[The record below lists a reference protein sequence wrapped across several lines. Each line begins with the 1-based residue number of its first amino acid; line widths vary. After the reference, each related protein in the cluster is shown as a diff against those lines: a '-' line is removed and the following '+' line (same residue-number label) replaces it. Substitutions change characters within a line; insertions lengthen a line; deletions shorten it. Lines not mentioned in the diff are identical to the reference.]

1 MQCLSNGKAADR
13 SEMMGKLTTTNWKFV
28 AFVCPRFSESRAIT
42 FLAILLFAM
51 LFAQLPLLGQT
62 SITTWHYDNG
72 RSGADTTETLLTP
85 SNVNSKS
92 FGKLFT
98 LPVDGYIVGH
108 PLYLPGVSISGQGTH
123 NVVYVATMH
132 DSVYAFD
139 ADSGNTSPLWM
150 TSLLSYSPAGA
161 TTVPATVKKNAGT
174 TGWTELGIISTPV
187 IDAATNTLY
196 AVAET
201 YESGKVVHRLHV
213 LDVTS
218 GLEKFGGP
226 KTIAATYTLNGVTTP
241 FTDFYQMNR
250 PGLLMANGHIYIA
263 FGSNG
268 NNTDPCQG
276 WVLSY
281 NAGTLQLEGAYTV
294 EPGKNLAS
302 IWQKG
307 AGLSAD
313 TQGNIY
319 GESGE
324 GPYVDGSNFSSS
336 VQKLTQTGTNLAL
349 ADWFT
354 PYNQD
359 YLSENDLDLN
369 DGILI
374 LPNQPG
380 PYPHELITGGKEGTI
395 YVLNRDNMGQ
405 YCSTC
410 TTGDTQIVQELP
422 QAAPYSGIPVY
433 WNNTVYFTADR
444 KPVYSYSLENGK
456 LVTPPLAQSSSDPGG
471 GHAVITANGT
481 SDGILWFVNGNTL
494 VAMNAVTLK
503 ALYYSSQAP
512 GGRDTVPPLPHF
524 ASPVAA
530 DGKVF
535 IGTQSSVVVFG
546 LFPTLSPTG
555 GSGQS
560 ATAASTLPV
569 PLTVQALNLYT
580 QNTFPGVTVAFSD
593 SGKGGTFNPPTTVTD
608 SNGSASTSY
617 TLPAK
622 VGSYTLT
629 ASATGYPAGL
639 FTETALPATAKT
651 LAAWN
656 GNNQSAPVTTPL
668 PNPLVVKVKDSFGNG
683 VAGVQVSYTDS
694 GSGGSFSPNP
704 ATTNSTGLASV
715 TYTTSKTAG
724 ALHGKILASVPG
736 LASLIFFETVTP
748 GPAATITATSGS
760 GQSTPPITQLPQPLV
775 AKVTDQ
781 YGNAVSGVAV
791 TFNDGG
797 AGGTFSTN
805 PVSTSSTGVASITYT
820 TSPNAGTVNIQAV
833 AAGVS
838 TPAAFT
844 ETVQ

>member
-1 MQCLSNGKAADR
+1 MQCLWNGKAAFRTEIEDAPV
-13 SEMMGKLTTTNWKFV
+13 EMNWKSGFS
-28 AFVCPRFSESRAIT
+28 RFSASRAVT
-42 FLAILLFAM
+42 FLALLLITMSFASV
-51 LFAQLPLLGQT
+51 PLLGQT
-62 SITTWHYDNG
+62 PITTWHYDNA

-85 SNVNSKS
+85 SNVNTKS

-108 PLYLPGVSISGQGTH
+108 PLYLPGISISGQGTH

-139 ADSGNTSPLWM
+139 ADSGSTSPLWM

-161 TTVPATVKKNAGT
+161 TSVPAAAVKKDAGT
-174 TGWTELGIISTPV
+174 TGWTELGIISTPI

-201 YESGKVVHRLHV
+201 YESGKVVHRLHA
-213 LDVTS
+213 LDVTT
-218 GLEKFGGP
+218 GLEKYGAP
-226 KTIAATYTLNGVTTP
+226 TTIAATYTLNGVTTT
-241 FTDFYQMNR
+241 FTDLNQMNR
-250 PGLLMANGHIYIA
+250 PALLMANGHIYIA

-268 NNTDPCQG
+268 NNATPCQG

-281 NAGTLQLEGAYTV
+281 NSGTLQQEGAYTV
-294 EPGKNLAS
+294 EPGKVLAS

-313 TQGNIY
+313 TAGNIY

-324 GPYVDGSNFSSS
+324 GPYVDGTNLASS
-336 VQKLTQTGTNLAL
+336 VQKLNQIGTTLAL

-354 PYNQD
+354 PYNQT
-359 YLSENDLDLN
+359 YLSDNDLDLD

-374 LPNQPG
+374 LPDQPG

-405 YCSTC
+405 FCSSC
-410 TTGDTQIVQELP
+410 TTADTQIVQELP

-433 WNNTVYFTADR
+433 WNNTVY
-444 KPVYSYSLENGK
+444 
-456 LVTPPLAQSSSDPGG
+456 VTPQHSPAFAYTLSNGTLVSPPSVKSILLSGG
-471 GHAVITANGT
+471 GHAIITANGT
-481 SDGILWFVNGNTL
+481 SSGILWTMNGSNL
-494 VAMNAVTLK
+494 YAFDAGSLK
-503 ALYYSSQAP
+503 TLYYSNQAA
-512 GGRDTVPPLPHF
+512 GGRDTLPPLPHF
-524 ASPVAA
+524 ASPIAA

-535 IGTQSSVVVFG
+535 VGTQNSVVIFG
-546 LFPTLSPTG
+546 LFPTLSPTAG
-555 GSGQS
+555 NGQS
-560 ATAASTLPV
+560 AAVASTLPV

-580 QNTFPGVTVAFSD
+580 QNTFPGVTVTFSD
-593 SGKGGTFNPPTTVTD
+593 GGKGGTFNPPTAVTD
-608 SNGSASTSY
+608 SSGSASTTY

-622 VGSYTLT
+622 VGSYSLT

-639 FTETALPATAKT
+639 FTETALAAKATS
-651 LAAWN
+651 LASWS
-656 GNNQSAPVTTPL
+656 GNNQSAQVTTPL
-668 PNPLVVKVKDSFGNG
+668 PNPLVLKVKDSLGNG
-683 VAGVQVSYTDS
+683 VPGVQVSYTDS

-704 ATTNSTGLASV
+704 ATSNSAGLASV
-715 TYTTSKTAG
+715 TYTTGTTAA

-736 LASLIFFETVTP
+736 LTSLVFFETVTA
-748 GPAATITATSGS
+748 GPAANIAATSGS
-760 GQSTPPITQLPQPLV
+760 GQSTPPSSQLTQPLV

-781 YGNAVSGVAV
+781 YGNVVSGVAV

-797 AGGTFSTN
+797 AGGTFSAN
-805 PVSTSSTGVASITYT
+805 PVSTSSSGVASVTYT
-820 TSPNAGTVNIQAV
+820 TSPNAGTVNIQGV

-838 TPAAFT
+838 TPAAFA

>member
-1 MQCLSNGKAADR
+1 MQHSRNGTVTLR
-13 SEMMGKLTTTNWKFV
+13 SEITDGLTATNSKSA
-28 AFVCPRFSESRAIT
+28 AFAFPGFSESRAIT
-42 FLAILLFAM
+42 FLAVLLLAM

-72 RSGADTTETLLTP
+72 RSGANTTETLLTP

-108 PLYLPGVSISGQGTH
+108 PLYLPGISISGQGTH
-123 NVVYVATMH
+123 NAVYVATMH

-139 ADSGNTSPLWM
+139 ADSGSTSPLWM

-161 TTVPATVKKNAGT
+161 TTVPATVKKNNGT
-174 TGWTELGIISTPV
+174 TGWTELGVIATPV
-187 IDAATNTLY
+187 IDAATNSLY

-201 YESGKVVHRLHV
+201 YEGGKVVHRLHV
-213 LDVTS
+213 LDVTT

-226 KTIAATYTLNGVTTP
+226 KTIAATYTLNGVTTT

-250 PGLLMANGHIYIA
+250 PALLMANGHIYIA

-281 NAGTLQLEGAYTV
+281 NAGTLQQEGAYTV
-294 EPGKNLAS
+294 EPGKTLAS

-307 AGLSAD
+307 AGLSSD
-313 TQGNIY
+313 SQGNIY

-324 GPYVDGSNFSSS
+324 GPYVAGSNLSSS
-336 VQKLTQTGTNLAL
+336 VQKLTQTGTTLAL

-354 PYNQD
+354 PYNQE

-369 DGILI
+369 DGVLI
-374 LPNQPG
+374 LPDQPG

-410 TTGDTQIVQELP
+410 TAGDTQIVQELP
-422 QAAPYSGIPVY
+422 QVAPYSGIPVY
-433 WNNTVYFTADR
+433 WNNAVYFTPEHN
-444 KPVYSYSLENGK
+444 PVYAYSLENGK
-456 LVTPPLAQSSSDPGG
+456 LVSPPLAQSSSGDGG

-481 SDGILWFVNGNTL
+481 SDGILWFANGNTL

-503 ALYYSSQAP
+503 ALYYSNQAA
-512 GGRDTVPPLPHF
+512 GGRDLAPPLPHF

-535 IGTQSSVVVFG
+535 IGTQNSLVVYG
-546 LFPTLSPTG
+546 LFPTLSASAG
-555 GSGQS
+555 NGQS
-560 ATAASTLPV
+560 ATVASTLPV

-580 QNTFPGVTVAFSD
+580 QNTFPGVTVTFSD
-593 SGKGGTFNPPTTVTD
+593 GGKGGTFNPATAVTD
-608 SNGSASTSY
+608 SSGSASTSY

-651 LAAWN
+651 LATWS
-656 GNNQSAPVTTPL
+656 GNNQSAPVTTTL
-668 PNPLVVKVKDSFGNG
+668 PNPLVLKVKDSFGNG
-683 VAGVQVSYTDS
+683 VAGIQVSYTDS

-704 ATTNSTGLASV
+704 VTTNSTGLASV

-736 LASLIFFETVTP
+736 LTSLIFFETVTP
-748 GPAATITATSGS
+748 GPAANIAATSGS
-760 GQSTPPITQLPQPLV
+760 GQSTPPLTQLAQPLV

-781 YGNAVSGVAV
+781 YGNVVSGVAV
-791 TFNDGG
+791 TFSDGG

-805 PVSTSSTGVASITYT
+805 PVSTSSTGLASVTYT
-820 TSPNAGTVNIQAV
+820 TSVNAGTLNIQA
-833 AAGVS
+833 AASGVS
-838 TPAAFT
+838 TPAVFS

>member
-1 MQCLSNGKAADR
+1 MQYSRNGTVALR
-13 SEMMGKLTTTNWKFV
+13 SEITDGLTATNSKSA
-28 AFVCPRFSESRAIT
+28 AFAFPGFSESRAIT
-42 FLAILLFAM
+42 FLAVLLLAM

-108 PLYLPGVSISGQGTH
+108 PLYLPGISISGQGTH
-123 NVVYVATMH
+123 NAVYVATMH

-139 ADSGNTSPLWM
+139 ADSGSTSPLWM

-161 TTVPATVKKNAGT
+161 TTVPATVKKNNGT
-174 TGWTELGIISTPV
+174 TGWTELGVIATPV
-187 IDAATNTLY
+187 IDAATNSLY

-201 YESGKVVHRLHV
+201 YEGGKVVHRLHV
-213 LDVTS
+213 LDVTT

-226 KTIAATYTLNGVTTP
+226 KTIAATYTLNGVTTT

-250 PGLLMANGHIYIA
+250 PALLMANGHVYIA

-276 WVLSY
+276 WVMSY
-281 NAGTLQLEGAYTV
+281 NAGTLQQEGAYTV
-294 EPGKNLAS
+294 EPGKTLAS

-307 AGLSAD
+307 AGLSSD
-313 TQGNIY
+313 SQGNIY

-324 GPYVDGSNFSSS
+324 GPYVAGSNLSSS
-336 VQKLTQTGTNLAL
+336 VQKLTQTGTTLAL

-369 DGILI
+369 DGVLI
-374 LPNQPG
+374 LPDQPG

-410 TTGDTQIVQELP
+410 TAGDTQIVQELP
-422 QAAPYSGIPVY
+422 QVAPYSGIPVY
-433 WNNTVYFTADR
+433 WNNTVYFTPEHN
-444 KPVYSYSLENGK
+444 PVYAYSLENGK
-456 LVTPPLAQSSSDPGG
+456 LVSPPLAQSSSGDGG
-471 GHAVITANGT
+471 GHAVLTANGT
-481 SDGILWFVNGNTL
+481 SDGILWFANGNTL

-503 ALYYSSQAP
+503 ALYYSNQAA
-512 GGRDTVPPLPHF
+512 GGRDLAPPLPHF
-524 ASPVAA
+524 ASPVVA

-535 IGTQSSVVVFG
+535 IGSQSSLVVYG
-546 LFPTLSPTG
+546 LFPTLSATG
-555 GSGQS
+555 GNGQS
-560 ATAASTLPV
+560 GTVASTLPV

-580 QNTFPGVTVAFSD
+580 QNTFPGVTVTFSD
-593 SGKGGTFNPPTTVTD
+593 GGKGGTFNPPTAVTD
-608 SNGSASTSY
+608 SSGSASTSY
-617 TLPAK
+617 TLPTK
-622 VGSYTLT
+622 IGSYTLT
-629 ASATGYPAGL
+629 ASATGYPSGL

-651 LAAWN
+651 LATWS

-668 PNPLVVKVKDSFGNG
+668 PNPLVLKVKDSFGNG
-683 VAGVQVSYTDS
+683 VAGIQVSYTDS

-704 ATTNSTGLASV
+704 VTTNSTGLASV

-736 LASLIFFETVTP
+736 LTSLIFFETVTP
-748 GPAATITATSGS
+748 GPVANIAASSGS
-760 GQSTPPITQLPQPLV
+760 GQSTPPDTQLAKPLV

-781 YGNAVSGVAV
+781 YGNVVSGVAV
-791 TFNDGG
+791 TFSDGG

-805 PVSTSSTGVASITYT
+805 PASTSSTGLASVTYT
-820 TSPNAGTVNIQAV
+820 TSTNAGTVNIQA
-833 AAGVS
+833 AASGVS
-838 TPAAFT
+838 TPAVFT

>member
-1 MQCLSNGKAADR
+1 MQCSWNGNAALG
-13 SEMMGKLTTTNWKFV
+13 SETEGELRATDWKSVKFV
-28 AFVCPRFSESRAIT
+28 LSGFSESRAIL
-42 FLAILLFAM
+42 FLSVLL
-51 LFAQLPLLGQT
+51 LTLVSTSLPLLGQT
-62 SITTWHYDNG
+62 PITTWHYDNS
-72 RSGADTTETLLTP
+72 RSGANTTETLLTP
-85 SNVNSKS
+85 SNVNTKS

-108 PLYLPGVSISGQGTH
+108 PLYLPGISISGQGTH

-187 IDAATNTLY
+187 IDAATGTLY

-201 YESGKVVHRLHV
+201 YESGKVIHRLHV
-213 LDVTS
+213 LDVTT

-226 KTIAATYTLNGVTTP
+226 ATIAARYTLNGVTTT
-241 FTDFYQMNR
+241 FTDLFQMNR

-276 WVLSY
+276 WVMSY
-281 NAGTLQLEGAYTV
+281 NAGTLQQEGAYTV

-319 GESGE
+319 AESGE
-324 GPYVDGSNFSSS
+324 GPYVAGSNLSSS
-336 VQKLTQTGTNLAL
+336 VQKLAQTGTTLAV

-374 LPNQPG
+374 LPDQPG

-433 WNNTVYFTADR
+433 WNNTVYFTAEH
-444 KPVYSYSLENGK
+444 KPVYAYSLDNGT
-456 LVTPPLAQSSSDPGG
+456 LVIPPLAQSGSGGGG
-471 GHAVITANGT
+471 GHPIITANGT
-481 SDGILWFVNGNTL
+481 SNGVLWFTSGNTL
-494 VAMNAVTLK
+494 VAINAVTLK
-503 ALYYSSQAP
+503 PIYYSSQAA

-535 IGTQSSVVVFG
+535 IGTQNSVVIFG
-546 LFPTLSPTG
+546 LFPALSATG
-555 GSGQS
+555 GNEQS
-560 ATAASTLPV
+560 ATVASTLPV
-569 PLTVQALNLYT
+569 PLTVQAINVYT
-580 QNTFPGVTVAFSD
+580 QNVFPGVTVTFSD
-593 SGKGGTFNPPTTVTD
+593 GGKGGTFNPPTAVTD
-608 SNGSASTSY
+608 STGSASTSY

-622 VGSYTLT
+622 IGSYTLT
-629 ASATGYPAGL
+629 ASATGYPAAF
-639 FTETALPATAKT
+639 FTETAQPASASA
-651 LAAWN
+651 LVAWN
-656 GNNQSAPVTTPL
+656 GNNQSARVATAL
-668 PNPLVVKVKDSFGNG
+668 PNPLVVKAKDSYGNG

-694 GSGGSFSPNP
+694 GSGGTFSANSVS
-704 ATTNSTGLASV
+704 TNSTGLASV
-715 TYTTSKTAG
+715 NYTTSITAG
-724 ALHGKILASVPG
+724 ALHGKIIATVAG
-736 LASLIFFETVTP
+736 LAGVVFFETVTP
-748 GPAATITATSGS
+748 GPAANIAATSGN
-760 GQSTPPITQLPQPLV
+760 GQSAPPNTPLPQPLAV
-775 AKVTDQ
+775 KVTDQ
-781 YGNAVSGVAV
+781 YGNAVAGIAV
-791 TFNDGG
+791 TFNDSG
-797 AGGTFSTN
+797 AGGSFSSN
-805 PVSTSSTGVASITYT
+805 PVSTSSSGVASVSYT
-820 TSPNAGTVNIQAV
+820 TSGNAGAVTIQAA

-838 TPAAFT
+838 SAATFT
-844 ETVQ
+844 VTVQ